1 MKRRTIAI
9 MFVVAGLF
17 ILFNANDGI
26 SGAAEKT
33 VKLMVPNL
41 PTGG

>member
-1 MKRRTIAI
+1 MKHRTIAVI
-9 MFVVAGLF
+9 FVLVGIFL
-17 ILFNANDGI
+17 LFNANDGI
-26 SGAAEKT
+26 SGAAENT

>member
-9 MFVVAGLF
+9 IFVVAGIF
-17 ILFNANDGI
+17 MLFNANDGI
-26 SGAAEKT
+26 SEAAEKT

-41 PTGG
+41 PSGG

>member
-9 MFVVAGLF
+9 IFVLVGIFL
-17 ILFNANDGI
+17 LSNANDGI
-26 SGAAEKT
+26 SGGTENT